1 MVEKRKVMNLKE
13 LNGTRIEVNR
23 EEERRGFV
31 LKRADR
37 ELKGIELAKKSSEK
51 N

>member
-13 LNGTRIEVNR
+13 LNGIRIEVNK
-23 EEERRGFV
+23 EEEWKGFV

-37 ELKGIELAKKSSEK
+37 ELKGIELEKQSSEK